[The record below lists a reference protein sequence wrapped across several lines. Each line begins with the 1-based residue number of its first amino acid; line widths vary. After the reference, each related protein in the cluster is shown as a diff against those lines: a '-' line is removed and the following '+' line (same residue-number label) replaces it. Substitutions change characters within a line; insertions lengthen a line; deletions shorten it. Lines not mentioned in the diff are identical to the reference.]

1 MNATTI
7 NNTLYPYSFFIKY
20 LLIYFSTI
28 RSLGFIINASKL
40 YIKSLSHHNQRYLF
54 YPKLIIINDITLMSA
69 LALADKI
76 AKLEAELSELRE
88 QQKSLK
94 VKVLVVGSGGREHA
108 IAWKLAES
116 PRAGKIYVAPGNGG
130 TFLEPSIE
138 NVAGLKANDLDGI
151 VSFAKSNAIDLVV
164 VGPEIPLVD
173 GLADRLIKENIQ
185 CFGPSKAAA
194 IVEGSKAFSKDF
206 MARHNIPTAEYRTF
220 TKYED
225 AQSYIEKV
233 DFPVVIKASGLAAG
247 KGVLMSGSKAQALK
261 DLKSVMLENAFGEA
275 GSEIVIEELLEG
287 EEASCLGFSDGKSIV
302 AMPAAQDH
310 KRAGD
315 NDVGL
320 NTGGMGAYAPAPVVT
335 EALAKEVYEKV
346 LKPTIDGLA
355 KEGRTYVGVL
365 YPGLMITK
373 NGIRVLEYN
382 CRFGDPETQVLL
394 PLLKSDLLEIMLAC
408 TSGTLDEAKVEWYK
422 GSAVTVVG
430 ASKGYP
436 LSYPK
441 ANDFMG

>member
-1 MNATTI
+1 
-7 NNTLYPYSFFIKY
+7 
-20 LLIYFSTI
+20 
-28 RSLGFIINASKL
+28 
-40 YIKSLSHHNQRYLF
+40 
-54 YPKLIIINDITLMSA
+54 
-69 LALADKI
+69 
-76 AKLEAELSELRE
+76 
-88 QQKSLK
+88 
-94 VKVLVVGSGGREHA
+94 
-108 IAWKLAES
+108 
-116 PRAGKIYVAPGNGG
+116 
-130 TFLEPSIE
+130 
-138 NVAGLKANDLDGI
+138 
-151 VSFAKSNAIDLVV
+151 
-164 VGPEIPLVD
+164 
-173 GLADRLIKENIQ
+173 
-185 CFGPSKAAA
+185 
-194 IVEGSKAFSKDF
+194 
-206 MARHNIPTAEYRTF
+206 
-220 TKYED
+220 
-225 AQSYIEKV
+225 
-233 DFPVVIKASGLAAG
+233 
-247 KGVLMSGSKAQALK
+247 MSGSKAQALK

-382 CRFGDPETQVLL
+382 CRQDPETQVLL

-408 TSGTLDEAKVEWYK
+408 TSGTLMRQKLN
-422 GSAVTVVG
+422 GT
-430 ASKGYP
+430 
-436 LSYPK
+436 K
-441 ANDFMG
+441 APR